1 MQWCSQRFDGGG
13 CGGDGDDGGNGE
25 GKNIMMIDTNNYD
38 DDDNSSDKKNLW
50 RRAEPSRNILFQL
63 CLLPHTHIFPERTVE
78 LTMRMEMVMMVKKEM
93 LSKMSID
100 LVGFFSGL
108 NAQGTWKSKHW

>member
-25 GKNIMMIDTNNYD
+25 GKNIMMIDTNNHN

-63 CLLPHTHIFPERTVE
+63 CLLPHTHIFPERTVDNE
-78 LTMRMEMVMMVKKEM
+78 DGDGDDGEEGDAVEDEGR
-93 LSKMSID
+93 
-100 LVGFFSGL
+100 GC
-108 NAQGTWKSKHW
+108 WWW